1 MMEQYLYKFH
11 FNGSVHL
18 GREEGRNVLQSSD
31 MQLRSDTLF
40 AALCV
45 EAARSDDNILN
56 RLIGEAEAGR
66 LLVSDGLPFRDREL
80 FLPKPMLLRR
90 EGTVPM
96 ESKQRKQLKKI
107 PYIPLSKWDG
117 YLAFLQGA
125 KPLDQGF
132 ADTCKDLYFPDERT
146 CAAVRGKEDPD
157 PYLVNSIRFNV
168 NCGLYV
174 LLAFAKEELRTEVE
188 SLLESLSVSGVGGKR
203 SMGFGTFRLE
213 RCGALAD
220 VCPSLYKGITK
231 EGAERWI
238 TLNTSFPT
246 DEELE
251 EVISTAAYALCRRG
265 GFVDGMGYKKRTIYA
280 FAAGSCFEKRFSG
293 EVANVAP
300 EGCRPAYRLLKPIF
314 LGVDV

>member
-1 MMEQYLYKFH
+1 MKQYLYKFH

-31 MQLRSDTLF
+31 VQLRSDTLF

-45 EAARSDDNILN
+45 EAARGDAEKLN
-56 RLIGEAEAGR
+56 RLVGEAQAGR
-66 LLVSDGLPFRDREL
+66 LLVSDGLPFRDGEL
-80 FLPKPMLLRR
+80 FLPKPILLRG

-96 ESKQRKQLKKI
+96 EPKQRKQLKKI

-125 KPLDQGF
+125 KPLDQDC
-132 ADTCKDLYFPDERT
+132 ADACKDLYFLDERT
-146 CAAVRGKEDPD
+146 CAAVRGKEDTD

-174 LLAFAKEELRTEVE
+174 LLAFETEELRTEVE

-203 SMGFGTFRLE
+203 STGFGIFHLE
-213 RCGALAD
+213 CCGALAD
-220 VCPSLYKGITK
+220 VCPALYARITK
-231 EGAERWI
+231 EGAAHWI
-238 TLNTSFPT
+238 TLNTALPA
-246 DEELE
+246 DGELE
-251 EVISTAAYALCRRG
+251 EVIPAAAYTLCRRG

-280 FAAGSCFEKRFSG
+280 FAAGSCFKKRFSG